1 MITFQTQIPPTFP
14 DGFDIEIFSHK
25 ILREANLKA
34 KAAYD
39 KEHVTPYII
48 RNARKK
54 FNFSYKKD
62 YSKFRLTLDEP
73 NDLRVLNQVYDKI
86 KDKNKFVFKDIE
98 NLIKKNKNIF
108 IQNMNVKKTLVEKFQ
123 LDRKCGLE
131 QKILSQEEIC
141 YSQNV
146 QKCFYQVYGPLI
158 FRKQKVVMFGI

>member
-1 MITFQTQIPPTFP
+1 MILKY
-14 DGFDIEIFSHK
+14 SHIK

-98 NLIKKNKNIF
+98 NLIKKNKKIF
-108 IQNMNVKKTLVEKFQ
+108 IQNMNVKRNIGGKISTGQKMWI
-123 LDRKCGLE
+123 RA
-131 QKILSQEEIC
+131 KILSQEEIC

-146 QKCFYQVYGPLI
+146 QKCFYQVYITLFFESKRLLCLGFRQKEI
-158 FRKQKVVMFGI
+158 F